1 MQQLTPANGMSVSRF
16 DLSNRNPDEGLPA
29 AGLVDM
35 ASALIDPTPGADES
49 YEYNMTE
56 AYVPPAPRMM

>member
-16 DLSNRNPDEGLPA
+16 DLSNRNPDEGLPV

-35 ASALIDPTPGADES
+35 VTALADPTPGADER
-49 YEYNMTE
+49 YTYDMTE
-56 AYVPPAPRMM
+56 AYVPPAPRFM